1 MINNQN
7 HLATKFIIFL
17 HIIATNSCIQKLWRL
32 STHGIHSIESAICT
46 LAFSL
51 FASMHFS
58 HVAVRKNYFESAS
71 EIGLLSKEL
80 PIKVSARIKAAEDWQ
95 QIKHSAPL
103 GWWQKQR
110 ERERESHFNRIL
122 SIRDAGAMG
131 AQQQLLVPSIPAYI
145 SIGDVPNSSLW
156 RAAQEHNQEAATAAS
171 SPKPSSSLE

>member
-103 GWWQKQR
+103 GWWQKQIER
-110 ERERESHFNRIL
+110 EREREPFQPHTFNSR
-122 SIRDAGAMG
+122 RRRHGC
-131 AQQQLLVPSIPAYI
+131 
-145 SIGDVPNSSLW
+145 
-156 RAAQEHNQEAATAAS
+156 AAAATCAFYS
-171 SPKPSSSLE
+171 CVYIYWRCPEQ